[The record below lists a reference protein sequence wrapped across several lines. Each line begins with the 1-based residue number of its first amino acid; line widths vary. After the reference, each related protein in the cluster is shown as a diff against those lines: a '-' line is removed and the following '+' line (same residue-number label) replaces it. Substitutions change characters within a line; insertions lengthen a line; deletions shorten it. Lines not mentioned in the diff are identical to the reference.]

1 MESLRDLRIVVRGL
15 IRNPGFSAVAIIT
28 LEGIGIFGGYVPS
41 TLIGI
46 PIPARLSGA
55 MFDAQ
60 IFDSLRVQPL
70 IGRTL
75 RREDSKPG
83 ADALRA
89 E

>member
-15 IRNPGFSAVAIIT
+15 IRNRGFSAVAIIT
-28 LEGIGIFGGYVPS
+28 REGIGIVGGYVPS
-41 TLIGI
+41 TLTGI

-60 IFDSLRVQPL
+60 IFDSLGVQPL
-70 IGRTL
+70 IGRT
-75 RREDSKPG
+75 RRRADSDPG
-83 ADALRA
+83 ADALRT